1 MVRFVDTVFYLLEYS
16 ELFFFLSMF
25 QFNWITTPLGDGS
38 TLSNVCLAWVFFFL
52 VLFFFFFCCCKL
64 CYVFDQSFY
73 WIIIK
78 NQIRKV
84 ME

>member
-52 VLFFFFFCCCKL
+52 VLFFFFFVAVN
-64 CYVFDQSFY
+64 YVMFLTSLFTGL
-73 WIIIK
+73 
-78 NQIRKV
+78 
-84 ME
+84 